1 MKVHRICWKSPHH
14 RCIRGITIIMNAG
27 GMTAT
32 VLHWGEESLTG
43 LGPVA
48 FVNLAYLFYLPRV
61 FLGTFHFGL
70 ATLSMPIM
78 APLADF
84 IGVGR
89 DLVVTAFATSAGLM
103 NLITPTSGIL
113 MGSLAIARVPY
124 DKFLKFALKLCLI
137 LSLIV
142 MVTLSIAAIM

>member
-1 MKVHRICWKSPHH
+1 MKGAQDLLEVSLIIGVS
-14 RCIRGITIIMNAG
+14 RGITFIMNAG

-48 FVNLAYLFYLPRV
+48 FVNLAYLFYLPLS
-61 FLGTFHFGL
+61 FLVPSTSGL

-84 IGVGR
+84 VGVSR

-113 MGSLAIARVPY
+113 MGLWQSQE
-124 DKFLKFALKLCLI
+124 FLMTSSKICFKVVFD
-137 LSLIV
+137 IV
-142 MVTLSIAAIM
+142 TYRPW